1 MATPNLI
8 QQGILVSDKQYY
20 SPNTHLNSANLF
32 DAAIKNGVEMD
43 NIGLVKTWS
52 QLFRTVKPLYN
63 FTEIAKQTML
73 VKNDGGFTWQ
83 TAIAL
88 ENPKIVEDLSESDK
102 PGIDGQEFKV
112 AFDKP
117 FTVSQTIT
125 YDHINNKFQLIVA
138 QEPYKDGDR
147 WIHVLKI
154 FGVSAKN
161 AYISKEFLAPGTM
174 YYQISAN
181 VGDEYDTI
189 AASLQ
194 SQAGERTWTYHL
206 GNSEVAYDFEIT
218 KKALLQLKAGEDA
231 GSKYRVWELYKFAV
245 GSDGFN
251 YMMGEPSVNI
261 TKVLQGAYKGDLKAM
276 KTDIQGKNWFYEIER
291 ATMDKVMYDWHM
303 NLMWGTGGRTQLQY
317 DTISATPGL
326 YWQHRNYGTV
336 VKYNL
341 NQFSLD
347 FLRNRIENHFK
358 HRMDFT
364 ANGTI
369 LFKVGAGLYEYLQKE
384 IQKEYTAAGVVLA
397 VEDSQRFLQG
407 DRDNLN
413 FKFRFNAFYLRQF
426 PNLQIKLVHEEALD
440 PVFANDIS
448 NPYVDGNYRLS
459 SFTGII
465 YDLNDI
471 ESDNIKLVKWKY
483 DDKMRYQK
491 QIGNVD
497 WEDKNATFFSSGN
510 FSGIKGRMSLRH
522 AGMWLVDPTKTLMFE
537 MNNPYS

>member
-1 MATPNLI
+1 
-8 QQGILVSDKQYY
+8 
-20 SPNTHLNSANLF
+20 
-32 DAAIKNGVEMD
+32 
-43 NIGLVKTWS
+43 
-52 QLFRTVKPLYN
+52 
-63 FTEIAKQTML
+63 
-73 VKNDGGFTWQ
+73 
-83 TAIAL
+83 
-88 ENPKIVEDLSESDK
+88 
-102 PGIDGQEFKV
+102 
-112 AFDKP
+112 
-117 FTVSQTIT
+117 
-125 YDHINNKFQLIVA
+125 
-138 QEPYKDGDR
+138 
-147 WIHVLKI
+147 
-154 FGVSAKN
+154 
-161 AYISKEFLAPGTM
+161 
-174 YYQISAN
+174 
-181 VGDEYDTI
+181 
-189 AASLQ
+189 
-194 SQAGERTWTYHL
+194 
-206 GNSEVAYDFEIT
+206 
-218 KKALLQLKAGEDA
+218 
-231 GSKYRVWELYKFAV
+231 
-245 GSDGFN
+245 
-251 YMMGEPSVNI
+251 
-261 TKVLQGAYKGDLKAM
+261 
-276 KTDIQGKNWFYEIER
+276 
-291 ATMDKVMYDWHM
+291 
-303 NLMWGTGGRTQLQY
+303 
-317 DTISATPGL
+317 
-326 YWQHRNYGTV
+326 
-336 VKYNL
+336 
-341 NQFSLD
+341 
-347 FLRNRIENHFK
+347 
-358 HRMDFT
+358 MDFT